1 MSKILNF
8 FCSCGLEEGSF
19 QLVLFIP
26 RELGRHL
33 WKKQAVLRWKKEVS
47 QHWYN
52 HCTELCLP
60 RTSKS
65 LPYHFCT
72 WSRTQLWLPGELL
85 RRATSLL
92 GEKEFIRP
100 VHFVPSSFNLW
111 FFFSLLPALSTTLD
125 LSAPRENPRA
135 KTRRRRAIISCMQEL
150 HRETSSTTISS
161 PSVACAT
168 SARCWRRR
176 EATVLS
182 VCFFCFCFH
191 LTCKFKPHYSDSAL
205 PVVMSVGNFN
215 PIALISELIQA
226 TRDAPT
232 YWLVL
237 ALKSNL
243 GISPVLFLLSI
254 WHIVEFW
261 FFFFLLFASVTLNT
275 TVKTVVKQIH
285 FLKITQWL
293 NHWHA

>member
-111 FFFSLLPALSTTLD
+111 FFFFLSFP
-125 LSAPRENPRA
+125 LSARLWIWVHPGRIQEPR
-135 KTRRRRAIISCMQEL
+135 QEGEGQL
-150 HRETSSTTISS
+150 YH
-161 PSVACAT
+161 
-168 SARCWRRR
+168 
-176 EATVLS
+176 
-182 VCFFCFCFH
+182 VC
-191 LTCKFKPHYSDSAL
+191 KSYI
-205 PVVMSVGNFN
+205 GR
-215 PIALISELIQA
+215 QA
-226 TRDAPT
+226 
-232 YWLVL
+232 
-237 ALKSNL
+237 
-243 GISPVLFLLSI
+243 
-254 WHIVEFW
+254 
-261 FFFFLLFASVTLNT
+261 
-275 TVKTVVKQIH
+275 Q
-285 FLKITQWL
+285 QQ
-293 NHWHA
+293 